1 MIRIQTNECFFF
13 FFFFAM
19 LCFFVIV
26 IIDITA
32 HFSSDIIK
40 GIYYV

>member
-1 MIRIQTNECFFF
+1 MIQIQTNECFFF
-13 FFFFAM
+13 FFFAM
-19 LCFFVIV
+19 FCFFVIV